1 MGYFGRYDDSEHTNG
16 CVSIKPVDSEAY
28 LLNRL
33 QRTTRRGV
41 VMKKIRIGS
50 GAGYSG
56 DRIEPAVEL
65 AEKGDI
71 QYLCFEC
78 LAERTIAIAQQSK
91 LKNPELGYDALLE
104 ARMRAVLPVC
114 ASKGIKI
121 ITNMGAANPL
131 AGARKVK
138 AVAAE
143 LGITSLK
150 VAAIY
155 GDDIVEVLREMD
167 LQLEETGEK
176 LDNIKPMMVS
186 GNAYLGAE
194 PIVQA
199 LRNGADVII
208 TGRVAD
214 PALFLAPAIYEFD
227 WDMQDY
233 ELLGKGTVL
242 GHLLECAGQVT
253 GGYFADP
260 GFKDVPDLAHLG
272 FPIGEIAA
280 DGSFVITKV
289 GSAGGMVTPATC
301 KEQLIYELHK
311 PDEYKTPDVVADFSK
326 VQFEQIAKDVV
337 RVTGGSGK
345 ERPLSLKVSIGYL
358 DSYIGEGQISYAG
371 PGALNRA
378 KLALSIVEK
387 RLAIMNVDYQEL
399 KLDLIGVNSL
409 HADQLSSG
417 HEPYEVRIRV
427 SARTKNLQEA
437 TRIGNEVETLYT
449 NGPAGGGGAWKSARE
464 VIAMLSVLIPRDL
477 VQPVIEY
484 L

>member
-1 MGYFGRYDDSEHTNG
+1 
-16 CVSIKPVDSEAY
+16 
-28 LLNRL
+28 
-33 QRTTRRGV
+33 
-41 VMKKIRIGS
+41 MKKIRIGS

-91 LKNPELGYDALLE
+91 LKNPELGYDTLLE
-104 ARMRAVLPVC
+104 ARMRAVLSIC

-121 ITNMGAANPL
+121 ITNMGAANPV
-131 AGARKVK
+131 AGARKIK
-138 AVAAE
+138 SVAAE
-143 LGITSLK
+143 LGISNLK
-150 VAAIY
+150 VAAIH
-155 GDDIVEVLREMD
+155 GDDVVDTLRNMD
-167 LQLEETGEK
+167 LQIEETGEN
-176 LDNIKPMMVS
+176 LDVIKPTMIS
-186 GNAYLGAE
+186 ANAYMGAE

-227 WDMQDY
+227 WNMKDY

-253 GGYFADP
+253 GGYYADP
-260 GFKDVPDLAHLG
+260 GFKDVPNLDHLG
-272 FPIGEIAA
+272 FPIGEIGA
-280 DGSFVITKV
+280 DGSFVISKV
-289 GSAGGMVTPATC
+289 DSAGGMVTPATC

-326 VQFEQIAKDVV
+326 VQFEQIATDVV
-337 RVTGGSGK
+337 RVTGGTGK
-345 ERPLSLKVSIGYL
+345 ERPQSLKVSIGYL

-378 KLALSIVEK
+378 RLALEIVK
-387 RLAIMNVDYQEL
+387 ARLEIMGVDYQEL

-409 HADQLSSG
+409 HAEKLSAG
-417 HEPYEVRIRV
+417 CEPYEVRIRV
-427 SARTKNLQEA
+427 AARTKNMQEA
-437 TRIGNEVETLYT
+437 IRIGNEVETLYT

-464 VIAMLSVLIPRDL
+464 VVAMLSVLIPRDL